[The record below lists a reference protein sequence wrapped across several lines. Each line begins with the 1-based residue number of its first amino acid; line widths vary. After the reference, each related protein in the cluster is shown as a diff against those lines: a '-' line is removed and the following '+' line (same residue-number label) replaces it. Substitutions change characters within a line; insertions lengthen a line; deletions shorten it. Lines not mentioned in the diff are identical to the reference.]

1 MPKSPVKRKPTAAIR
16 KADKLMYECTND
28 VRTAKVVES
37 FNNAHNCPHC
47 AILAAL
53 AERASWAVIDN

>member
-1 MPKSPVKRKPTAAIR
+1 MKKSPVKPKPTAAIR
-16 KADKLMYECTND
+16 KADKFMRECTND
-28 VRTAKVVES
+28 VRMANVVEA

-53 AERASWAVIDN
+53 AERASWAVIED